1 MCDSKKFVNSFDT
14 CLIKLLHTLIDAMI
28 RGSGKDFLITIICL
42 KVSFPNHMVI
52 SILFRDGDS
61 ESIMIENA
69 SVAIRA
75 REMLAREMLT
85 ALDSANHSRLPKF
98 NEAA

>member
-1 MCDSKKFVNSFDT
+1 MCDSKMFVNSFDT

-28 RGSGKDFLITIICL
+28 RGFGKDFLITIICL

-52 SILFRDGDS
+52 SILLLDGDS
-61 ESIMIENA
+61 EPIMIEND
-69 SVAIRA
+69 SGMIR
-75 REMLAREMLT
+75 AREMLT